1 MFGQKIQLKLWRL
14 IRQFLDFIAVIIGL
28 RFQTQRLYLPPI
40 TDRILLE
47 PAVVLSA
54 RIKSG
59 KLKCETL
66 VRAYIAR
73 CREVQPHINAII
85 ANRYESAIT
94 EAQVVD
100 RRVRAELDGQNPV
113 LNGQSIHSQP
123 LLGIP
128 FTCKDSFS
136 VLGMPW
142 TSGLYA
148 RKGITGPTD
157 SRVIELL
164 RNAGAIMIAMTNVP
178 ELIMWWHSTNILY
191 GRTNNPYDKSRVPG
205 GSSGGE
211 CALMASAGSLI
222 GVGSDIG
229 GSIREPSYFCGVFG
243 HKTTNGVVSTHGIYP
258 EFGNKKQKLLCV
270 GPYAADLKP
279 VLKMMAGDN
288 APKLQLDKTFNIKN
302 IKVYYMEGHNN
313 PGVIPVQPDVKQ
325 KLLKCVDYLRDKCA
339 DCEPLYLKELELGF
353 DIWMCAMTDSK
364 APALERELANL
375 DGSINPYIE
384 LCKSM
389 FGLSKVIME
398 YSSQVKVST
407 PLATL
412 CAALPTEFVAYLEYC
427 RRLGFK
433 STPDYRYLR
442 RLFRTLAHNK
452 GYAYDNDFDW
462 KHV

>member
-1 MFGQKIQLKLWRL
+1 MTPVSASIILQSASSTLPVRMAWGLSRNELKKPKSTSPPRL
-14 IRQFLDFIAVIIGL
+14 IRQLLDFIAVIIGL
-28 RFQTQRLYLPPI
+28 KFRTQRLYLPPI

-59 KLKCETL
+59 QLKCETL

-94 EAQVVD
+94 EAQAVD
-100 RRVRAELDGQNPV
+100 RRVRAELDGQHPV

-136 VLGMPW
+136 VSGMPW

-157 SRVIELL
+157 SRVVELL

-229 GSIREPSYFCGVFG
+229 G
-243 HKTTNGVVSTHGIYP
+243 
-258 EFGNKKQKLLCV
+258 
-270 GPYAADLKP
+270 YAADLKP
-279 VLKMMAGDN
+279 VLKVMAGGN
-288 APKLQLDKTFNIKN
+288 APKLQLDKTVHIKN

-313 PGVIPVQPDVKQ
+313 PGVSPVQPDVRQ
-325 KLLKCVDYLRDKCA
+325 KLIKCVDYLRDKCA

-375 DGSINPYIE
+375 DGSINPYID
-384 LCKSM
+384 L
-389 FGLSKVIME
+389 
-398 YSSQVKVST
+398 
-407 PLATL
+407 
-412 CAALPTEFVAYLEYC
+412 
-427 RRLGFK
+427 
-433 STPDYRYLR
+433 
-442 RLFRTLAHNK
+442 
-452 GYAYDNDFDW
+452 
-462 KHV
+462 